1 MSTNFHKKK
10 TARASAQWV
19 VKNLEIEY
27 VADEILFLPSGGGWD
42 CSLHRRSGRK
52 NIFFFFCLLA
62 SKERRRRRLVE
73 LEQTA
78 GGQESGARNH
88 EKQMKINNCF
98 SFFSPH
104 LVLSPIK
111 LLGAV
116 MSDDDD
122 GYRNNKT
129 EKERKAIKRG
139 RFSLA
144 LELWNSQKYAFFFF
158 HPLLFFSSPH
168 VLVKQNTNFLKV
180 KNSGKI
186 KNESHKTQKSFA
198 DFFFHNFSRA
208 LVPQSQREMIAEKNY
223 RQGRRELFSSF
234 FAYFCQR
241 FRLCCCVL
249 CSW

>member
-1 MSTNFHKKK
+1 MRFSFFHPKGVETVHFTGEAEGK
-10 TARASAQWV
+10 TS
-19 VKNLEIEY
+19 
-27 VADEILFLPSGGGWD
+27 S
-42 CSLHRRSGRK
+42 
-52 NIFFFFCLLA
+52 FFCLLA

-129 EKERKAIKRG
+129 EKERKAIKHG

-144 LELWNSQKYAFFFF
+144 LEL
-158 HPLLFFSSPH
+158 
-168 VLVKQNTNFLKV
+168 
-180 KNSGKI
+180 
-186 KNESHKTQKSFA
+186 
-198 DFFFHNFSRA
+198 
-208 LVPQSQREMIAEKNY
+208 
-223 RQGRRELFSSF
+223 
-234 FAYFCQR
+234 
-241 FRLCCCVL
+241 
-249 CSW
+249 